1 MAIRSRSSGKENL
14 DPMLVHKY
22 VRWLMPSIGDLIFVA
37 LLGLLTFT
45 SLSVRLLGD
54 AGIGWHIRTGQLIL
68 AAHAI
73 PRADPFSSTMAG
85 HPWFA
90 WEWLYDVLVGW
101 LDSIAG
107 LHGVVFFTA
116 LIIAVTFSSSFRLLL
131 RWSTNFLVALALVL
145 LAASASMIHFL
156 TRPHVVSWLFTVLW
170 FWVLESSERQVR
182 SSSAGGRRHFLWLLP
197 VVMLVWVNIHGGF
210 PVGFVLLGIYW
221 LCAAWQW
228 FSLEEDRFE
237 DALQKIGVGRLARTL
252 LLVGMF
258 SALATLANPDGWKLH
273 LHIYRYLS
281 NRFLMDRIDE
291 FQSPNFHGV
300 AQKCFAALLV
310 LAFVAVAV
318 RRGESSELRAS
329 GILVALFAMLSGLYA
344 SRNIPVSALL
354 MILVIGPWL
363 SDAAQNVAEGFA
375 KRRNL
380 LTSQGGASPHFAER
394 MQAMESSLRGHL
406 WPIIAVVL
414 AGWIAFHGGRVGM
427 KPLMHAHFD
436 GKRFPI
442 AAVDYIARHDV
453 RMIHATRT
461 VEPGPV
467 FAPDSWGGYLIYRLY
482 PQIKVAV
489 DDRHD
494 FYGEQFLKSYLKTLH
509 AEPGWQ
515 NFFEQYPVRYVVLP
529 TDSALATLLAVSP
542 NWQRAYGDD
551 LAVIFVPASV
561 VSTASSNR

>member
-14 DPMLVHKY
+14 DPMLVHQC

-68 AAHAI
+68 ATHAI
-73 PRADPFSSTMAG
+73 PHADPFSSTMAG
-85 HPWFA
+85 RPWFA

-145 LAASASMIHFL
+145 LGASASMIHFF

-197 VVMLVWVNIHGGF
+197 VVMLVWV
-210 PVGFVLLGIYW
+210 
-221 LCAAWQW
+221 
-228 FSLEEDRFE
+228 
-237 DALQKIGVGRLARTL
+237 ALQKIGVGRLARTL

-310 LAFVAVAV
+310 LAFVAVAA
-318 RRGESSELRAS
+318 RRRESSELRAS

-363 SDAAQNVAEGFA
+363 SDAAQNVAEGFS

-406 WPIIAVVL
+406 WPIMAVVL
-414 AGWIAFHGGRVGM
+414 AGWIASHGGRVGM

-442 AAVDYIARHDV
+442 AAVDYVARHDV